1 MPLKMAPSIKTEADC
16 RFRLEMRIK
25 KQKPMSVLCC
35 RRTLF
40 WQLNAGIVLLGTL
53 NTLMVEA
60 ATFPFGNSSALDR
73 GEPDRYIS
81 WQGPL
86 AKR

>member
-1 MPLKMAPSIKTEADC
+1 MPLKMTPAIKTKAGR
-16 RFRLEMRIK
+16 RFRLEIRIK
-25 KQKPMSVLCC
+25 KLKPVSVLCC
-35 RRTLF
+35 RRTFL
-40 WQLNAGIVLLGTL
+40 QLSAGIVLLGTL
-53 NTLMVEA
+53 NTLMIEA

-73 GEPDRYIS
+73 GGPDRYIS

>member
-1 MPLKMAPSIKTEADC
+1 MPLKMTPAIKTKAGC

-25 KQKPMSVLCC
+25 KLKPMSGLCC

-40 WQLNAGIVLLGTL
+40 WQLNAGIVLLGTH
-53 NTLMVEA
+53 NTLMIEV

-73 GEPDRYIS
+73 GGPDRYIS